1 MAKSELHQ
9 KWDVVAQRE
18 NAALKQRNIPTE
30 DGLAGLAISGGGIR
44 SATFA
49 LGVLE
54 SLKARGLLEK
64 FHYLSTVSGGGYI
77 GSWLSAG
84 CRRNEG
90 WLTTVDWRDSIAHLR
105 RYSNYLSPRVGFFS
119 ADAWSMITIWLRNT
133 LLIQATLILGVAS
146 VLVLPR
152 PLVEAFIKWPSS
164 GDWRWTTVILFIFG
178 IVGIAGNQVRMAAG
192 AGVFWLRRH
201 SWPASLVGAA
211 ILGGAA
217 VGLTYAF
224 DFEPFDRG
232 MDHVNYLHAVPI
244 AFLLVLAGF
253 ALQPLAVTVASLVMK
268 DRPAE
273 VNYTQ
278 SWVQFA
284 IIVPLMVTSF
294 LVTSVLWAQATGS
307 PDVKSLAGITT
318 YGALVTTAWHYWP
331 FHLSVVFVSFW
342 LLSLCSIDWRS
353 RPSIAIALGG
363 PIVAVPA
370 LHAMLCAI
378 VLLFQ
383 YLNTVPGGGWHG
395 FVWGPVLV
403 ALSFVLSIV
412 VLIGMMGRALSD
424 DVREWW
430 SRLGAWLGIY
440 ATAWMIIAVS
450 AVYGPYWVAWAL
462 EHAKWSTITAAG
474 GWVATV
480 TGGLLAGNS
489 PSTGGQAKT
498 TSAKAKEVVA
508 AVAPFVFIAGL
519 LIAVSYTINQV
530 VLLNGS
536 GLNWWAS
543 DPQVTASSTDSVVA
557 LAIFVACAAA
567 TALFAWRV
575 DINEFSLSAFYRN
588 RLVRCYL
595 GATRHPKDPRK
606 PQNFTGF
613 DDADDLRLAKL
624 IDPQLAGPLHIVN
637 CALNLGGSSDL
648 ALHTRHSAVFTLTPV
663 ACGTWYRS
671 RNQQGKLD
679 EVGYVDTRFF
689 GPSGGPTLGQAVAVS
704 GAAASPNMGYHTS
717 SVTAFLLTIF
727 NVRLGWWFPN
737 PRTGGSIPH
746 FSLTYL
752 LAELFGIANDKS
764 SFVNISDGGHF
775 ENLAAYE
782 LIRRKCRLIVIS
794 DAECDGNYAFEGLGT
809 LIRVCEVD
817 FQCKITGDVEAIRP
831 SGSEK
836 WSTRRWAVGR
846 IDYSDGTH
854 GTLIYL
860 KASMVGTEDTSVRQY
875 KSSHAEFPHESTGDQ
890 FYGEDQFESYRH
902 LGREIAGEAFRTF
915 ETDAN
920 LFVVAEK
927 LQQQSGPKHATPAL
941 T

>member
-1 MAKSELHQ
+1 
-9 KWDVVAQRE
+9 
-18 NAALKQRNIPTE
+18 
-30 DGLAGLAISGGGIR
+30 
-44 SATFA
+44 
-49 LGVLE
+49 
-54 SLKARGLLEK
+54 
-64 FHYLSTVSGGGYI
+64 
-77 GSWLSAG
+77 
-84 CRRNEG
+84 
-90 WLTTVDWRDSIAHLR
+90 
-105 RYSNYLSPRVGFFS
+105 
-119 ADAWSMITIWLRNT
+119 
-133 LLIQATLILGVAS
+133 
-146 VLVLPR
+146 
-152 PLVEAFIKWPSS
+152 
-164 GDWRWTTVILFIFG
+164 
-178 IVGIAGNQVRMAAG
+178 MAAG

-307 PDVKSLAGITT
+307 PDVKSLTGITT
-318 YGALVTTAWHYWP
+318 YGALVTTAWHYSP

-353 RPSIAIALGG
+353 GPSIAIALGG

-383 YLNTVPGGGWHG
+383 YLNTVPGGGWHA

-412 VLIGMMGRALSD
+412 VLIGLMGRASSD

-440 ATAWMIIAVS
+440 ATAWMIITVS

-462 EHAKWSTITAAG
+462 EHAKWSTITAAA

-480 TGGLLAGNS
+480 TSGLLAGNS

-575 DINEFSLSAFYRN
+575 DINEFSLNAFYRN

-613 DDADDLRLAKL
+613 DDADDLRLATL
-624 IDPQLAGPLHIVN
+624 VDPQPAGPLHIVN

-648 ALHTRHSAVFTLTPV
+648 ALHTRHSAIFTLTPV

-671 RNQQGKLD
+671 RNQQGNLD
-679 EVGYVDTRFF
+679 EVGSVDTRFF

-737 PRTGGSIPH
+737 PRTGGSIPP

-764 SFVNISDGGHF
+764 SFVNVSDGGHF

-875 KSSHAEFPHESTGDQ
+875 KSSHTEFPHESTGDQ

-902 LGREIAGEAFRTF
+902 LGREIAAEAFGTF
-915 ETDAN
+915 QPNATLWAGAEN
-920 LFVVAEK
+920 LQK
-927 LQQQSGPKHATPAL
+927 QHGQLTRPHAGTHVRRSQATASP
-941 T
+941 